1 MRSDPAIVPLFG
13 MGVCKFVATDW
24 CGLVCRRGNY
34 PSQLAGEGGF
44 LLCATVT
51 ACECR
56 IPLGR
61 ICRRCKP
68 VKAQPLSLSL
78 LPSAVRNC
86 TRESKAHQF
95 TCVSS
100 FSFLRLFFSPPP
112 IRSALFAFLCFFFSF
127 WISSLVRQMPH
138 RHWNHKFTASVS
150 MPECTTHWSVD
161 GFVGRDSLSHGVS
174 LSFKPVITFNSFRF
188 QWLRSVNRSV
198 WYSTVF
204 LLLS

>member
-112 IRSALFAFLCFFFSF
+112 PFVRRCLLSFVFFS
-127 WISSLVRQMPH
+127 
-138 RHWNHKFTASVS
+138 
-150 MPECTTHWSVD
+150 
-161 GFVGRDSLSHGVS
+161 
-174 LSFKPVITFNSFRF
+174 RF
-188 QWLRSVNRSV
+188 E
-198 WYSTVF
+198 F
-204 LLLS
+204 LLW

>member
-112 IRSALFAFLCFFFSF
+112 HSFGVVCFPLFFFLVLNFFSGETDAAQTLKSQIYRLGF
-127 WISSLVRQMPH
+127 DAGMHNALVR
-138 RHWNHKFTASVS
+138 
-150 MPECTTHWSVD
+150 
-161 GFVGRDSLSHGVS
+161 
-174 LSFKPVITFNSFRF
+174 
-188 QWLRSVNRSV
+188 
-198 WYSTVF
+198 
-204 LLLS
+204 